1 MLTVHGTTGEVVKII
16 VNVLLGGRVMKR
28 KVVSLI
34 LACSM
39 VAGLTACGKSAT
51 DNGGNAGAEAT
62 TEAAEETESSDAT
75 EAEETTESADT
86 AEATELAP
94 IESDYVESGE
104 EGKVINIYCWNDEF
118 RQRVEAVYDKVDHTS
133 DDGTITYLTD
143 GTEIHWTVNPNQD
156 GVYQSKLDE
165 ALINQA
171 TATGDDKID
180 MFLSETDY
188 VVKYTDAE
196 ADVAIPLTE
205 LGIDPDTVL
214 ADQYSFTKTVASD
227 ANGVQRGSTWQAC
240 PVLFVYRRDI
250 AQDVFGTDDPDE
262 IHAKVA
268 DWDTMKAS
276 GEELKAKGYYTL
288 SSYADTFRAYGNS
301 IANPW
306 VEQGSTE
313 INVDPQIIN
322 WVNDSKEWLDAGL
335 IDANI
340 KGQWTD
346 EWNKAMG
353 SASNVFGFLL
363 PAWGIDFVLSP
374 NWDGETG
381 AWAVTDGPQAFNWGG
396 SFVHG
401 CAGTDDPEHVREIML
416 AVTADKD
423 NLVQITRDY
432 LDFTNTQTG
441 MQEIAEDDSFSAEFL
456 GGENPFKYFQP
467 AAASIEMTTLSPYD
481 QGCVELVQN
490 AFSDY
495 LQGQIDFETAKANF
509 ETAIKERY
517 PEITA
522 VNWPE

>member
-39 VAGLTACGKSAT
+39 VAGLTACGKGAT

-165 ALINQA
+165 ALLNQA

-467 AAASIEMTTLSPYD
+467 AASSIEMTTLSPYD